1 MAKVSTG
8 ATTEVASVG
17 KETSNGPMGR
27 GMEVGTEKAGAK
39 TVGTK
44 VFWAEER
51 AQAMLGV
58 IGYSV
63 FLLPSVVTVP
73 KEEEFRKWVHR
84 LALAKAAPLSP
95 LVTTQNLFQFGT
107 FPKPAVLPIAVHN
120 PPLLLLNVDSSPRR
134 SCEDTAT
141 FSRKCRWGVLSSRS
155 SNSSSSEMGFTAI
168 ELKFLI
174 GKARLEKQLFE
185 VEKEQDELRAENVR
199 LREVISVLK

>member
-1 MAKVSTG
+1 MNFQEQVEDAYPNLDLDSFVPHLGAKKTAKVSTG

-39 TVGTK
+39 MVGTK
-44 VFWAEER
+44 VFWAEE
-51 AQAMLGV
+51 
-58 IGYSV
+58 
-63 FLLPSVVTVP
+63 
-73 KEEEFRKWVHR
+73 
-84 LALAKAAPLSP
+84 
-95 LVTTQNLFQFGT
+95 FGT

-120 PPLLLLNVDSSPRR
+120 PPLLLLNVDSSQSRT
-134 SCEDTAT
+134 CEDTAT

-155 SNSSSSEMGFTAI
+155 SNSSSSEMGLTAI